1 MEGLS
6 TKRIS
11 LHPSDAVKI
20 AWVHLDLYTSHWT
33 RSVYFDINEE
43 TLCYNMMDEII
54 FVSQTAMQQ
63 FCRLFPM
70 VTTRKQVI
78 YNLFDKKNIILK
90 SKLTRAGIKKEKLTL
105 CTIGRLE
112 HVKGHGRLI
121 SIIDRL
127 KKDGL
132 DFQLWIIGEGSQE
145 IVIKGLISKYN
156 LENVVFL
163 LGFIKNPYP
172 LLKSSDIFISVSKV
186 EGLPLV
192 IGEAMCLGKPIVAT
206 KVSGVIDMLNH
217 GKYGMLVDMDDD
229 SIYNGLKEMIT
240 NESLRTMYAKKAL
253 AGIKTDI
260 FNIQKNIRK
269 INNLLYHSL
278 TEKKTPIQ
286 QIAQNLIF
294 DNAMNNDIGIIYGK
308 MGKAIFFFHYYQYTA
323 NEIYENYAVQLIEEI
338 KRKINRK
345 TSVYYECG
353 LAGIGVGFEYLAQNL
368 FIINNTNDL
377 LADFD
382 TLIYGAMFDDPC
394 QNFNI
399 SNGFMGLA
407 RYWMYRLQNKNNA
420 ISCKEELI
428 IKALDHVFSVI
439 NSLILSEMHNNE
451 LINIYRFL
459 FDMKHFPRYIPH
471 IEEFFE
477 KKDLGHYIGNVFS
490 KFSYLDDSSV
500 STFIKEQLNL
510 KYFDTPIDSQPP
522 KVEIN
527 IDRKPF
533 LINGIIS
540 EGLYYLSSQDNNFQW
555 INLL

>member
-1 MEGLS
+1 
-6 TKRIS
+6 
-11 LHPSDAVKI
+11 
-20 AWVHLDLYTSHWT
+20 
-33 RSVYFDINEE
+33 
-43 TLCYNMMDEII
+43 MDEII